1 MSVAVSSGSGM
12 TSGRTTRWIG
22 LFAVVVF
29 YAFPMFIVA
38 VSSFKTNADI
48 QNYPLGLI
56 FQPTLEAYRAILNPG
71 LVTALANSAI
81 ITVTATATTLLAA
94 IPLAYALTRMHRRW
108 SGVVIGGLIALQ
120 MVPPAI
126 AVIPLYGLL
135 PVLGL
140 IGTLPGVALSI
151 AAATVPYATLL
162 LRPFYLAVPNEVLEA
177 AAVDGAGPLRSF
189 WSICLPLVRNGIL
202 VITVLVFIGAWG
214 EFLFSI
220 SFLSEQSLYPLSV
233 LLVQQQGQY
242 GTAYNNMM
250 ALGLIG
256 AIPTIILFLLS
267 ARKLTSGLALGVG
280 K

>member
-1 MSVAVSSGSGM
+1 MSVAVRARSGM
-12 TSGRTTRWIG
+12 PSGRTTRWIG
-22 LFAVVVF
+22 LFAVVMF
-29 YAFPMFIVA
+29 YAFPLFIVLA
-38 VSSFKTNADI
+38 SSFKTNADI
-48 QNYPLGLI
+48 QNYPLELR
-56 FQPTLEAYRAILNPG
+56 FPPTLEAYRAILTPA
-71 LVTALANSAI
+71 LVTALANSAV
-81 ITVTATATTLLAA
+81 ITVTATATTLFAA
-94 IPLAYALTRMHRRW
+94 IPLAYALTRMHPRW
-108 SGVVIGGLIALQ
+108 TGVVIGVLIALQ

-126 AVIPLYGLL
+126 SVIPLYGLL
-135 PVLGL
+135 PALGL
-140 IGTLPGVALSI
+140 IGTRPGVALSI

-189 WSICLPLVRNGIL
+189 WLICLPLVRNGIL

-220 SFLSEQSLYPLSV
+220 SFLNDQGLYPLSV

-256 AIPTIILFLLS
+256 AIPTIILFLLT
-267 ARKLTSGLALGVG
+267 ARKLTSGLALGAG